1 MNAWIAFVCY
11 IILSHERTPSLTFPS
26 IFLYFEFRSGL
37 YRSRFDWIRLVTG
50 LAQISRNVPTGR
62 GDGTPKN
69 KYRLEIKIRRER
81 EK

>member
-1 MNAWIAFVCY
+1 MNAHLPLPFLPFSFILNLDLGY
-11 IILSHERTPSLTFPS
+11 IVV
-26 IFLYFEFRSGL
+26 
-37 YRSRFDWIRLVTG
+37 DWIRLVTG

-69 KYRLEIKIRRER
+69 KYRLEIKIRRDR